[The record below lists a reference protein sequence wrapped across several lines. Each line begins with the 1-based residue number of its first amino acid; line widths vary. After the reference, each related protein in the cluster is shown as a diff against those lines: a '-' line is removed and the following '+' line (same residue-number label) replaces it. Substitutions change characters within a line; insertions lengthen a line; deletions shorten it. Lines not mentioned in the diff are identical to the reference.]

1 MAESSETTRKRKRKK
16 HTPVKMPWWV
26 LYPMV
31 LTTAAGAVYFFRR
44 DDPIAAGVL
53 ISAGISALLGFRMGI
68 STIVISILGLA
79 TACWIAPPW
88 GIGLE
93 PRFTGIFGTTG
104 ITNRC
109 LAIGTVGLVVSLLIT
124 TVASMLIGGFLA
136 RRRQLDLLDRYLGL
150 ALGVGE
156 GLFVVLLLLASF
168 VRFDLGNR
176 LGEPITR
183 IAGAL
188 NKSAVLPY
196 VKRFDPFDRVPI
208 LDQADNLQAS
218 VQYLREPQ
226 NVNALLRDPRVSELR
241 RQPEYQAAIRE
252 FRNDP
257 VVSELFD
264 GGETIDREMLLR
276 LMNSDAVLKL
286 LDQDEFLDRMY
297 DVLQD
302 KISS

>member
-1 MAESSETTRKRKRKK
+1 MAESSETSRKRKRKK

-26 LYPMV
+26 LYPLALGTV
-31 LTTAAGAVYFFRR
+31 GGAVYFFRR
-44 DDPIAAGVL
+44 DDPIAAGVFV
-53 ISAGISALLGFRMGI
+53 SAVISALLGFRMGI
-68 STIVISILGLA
+68 STILVSILGLA
-79 TACWIAPPW
+79 TAYWIAPPW
-88 GIGLE
+88 GIALE
-93 PRFTGIFGTTG
+93 PRFNGIFGTSG
-104 ITNRC
+104 LTNRC
-109 LAIGTVGLVVSLLIT
+109 LAIGTVALVVSLLIT

-136 RRRQLDLLDRYLGL
+136 RRRKLDLLDRYLGL

-156 GLFVVLLLLASF
+156 GMFVVLLILAAF
-168 VRFDLGNR
+168 VRFNLGNR
-176 LGEPITR
+176 LGEPATK
-183 IAGAL
+183 IAGVL

-196 VKRFDPFDRVPI
+196 VKRFDPFDRLPI
-208 LDQADNLQAS
+208 LDQANEWQQS

-241 RQPEYQAAIRE
+241 QQPEYQAAIRE

-264 GGETIDREMLLR
+264 NGETIDREMLMR

-286 LDQDEFLDRMY
+286 LDQKEFLDRMY